1 MRKGLLSLLAVA
13 LLTAPVVFA
22 QQPAE
27 HKLDHF
33 KFWALLPVPFNASVS
48 LLGPFDNGQWWTADA
63 SSILYLANPTTKT
76 HGERKVKIENPK
88 LHYVAYS
95 LKVANKQP
103 AREVTFQ
110 NQFTAQSETWKIG
123 EPAFLLL
130 PAGKEYLPKPAE
142 KQNGDH
148 FVCYAAPTL
157 TTIPAKVT
165 LQDQF
170 DVKRDK
176 DEVLKALQPAFFCA
190 PVQKKHANNP
200 VQPLIDAKTF
210 LAVYKIFPQDM
221 WNWRVNTLD
230 QFGDRRLDVIG
241 SRLLAV
247 PSTKVDW
254 KVAGAAK

>member
-33 KFWALLPVPFNASVS
+33 KFWAVLPVPFAANVS
-48 LLGPFDNGQWWTADA
+48 LLGPFDNGQWWNAEA
-63 SSILYLANPTTKT
+63 SSILYVANPTNKIHGDHKT
-76 HGERKVKIENPK
+76 KIENPN

-95 LKVANKQP
+95 LKAARPQP
-103 AREVTFQ
+103 ARQVTFQ
-110 NQFTAQSETWKIG
+110 NQFTTQPETWKIG
-123 EPAFLLL
+123 DPTFLLL
-130 PAGKEYLPKPAE
+130 PAGKEFLPKPAE
-142 KQNGDH
+142 KQSGDH
-148 FVCYAAPTL
+148 FVCYAAPSPSTMMM
-157 TTIPAKVT
+157 KVT

-176 DEVLKALQPAFFCA
+176 DEVLKALQPAYFCA
-190 PVQKKHANNP
+190 PAQKKHGNEA
-200 VQPLIDAKTF
+200 VSPLLDPKTY

-230 QFGDRRLDVIG
+230 QFGERRLDVIG

-247 PSTKVDW
+247 PTTKVEW
-254 KVAGAAK
+254 KAAAGK

>member
-148 FVCYAAPTL
+148 FVCYAAPSL

-170 DVKRDK
+170 DVKREK
-176 DEVLKALQPAFFCA
+176 DEVLKALQPAYFCA
-190 PVQKKHANNP
+190 PVQKKHANEL
-200 VQPLIDAKTF
+200 VQPLH
-210 LAVYKIFPQDM
+210 YSEE
-221 WNWRVNTLD
+221 RE
-230 QFGDRRLDVIG
+230 RRHRSDPSLIG
-241 SRLLAV
+241 
-247 PSTKVDW
+247 
-254 KVAGAAK
+254 